1 MRILHWKEQKIVSV
15 AGKYVNRYISLE
27 SRLVFSINFSKKM
40 FEVDLL
46 TMFEIRIK
54 YISFED
60 NLAVDKILAP
70 LILIQPFSPNITN

>member
-1 MRILHWKEQKIVSV
+1 MHWKEQKIVSV

-70 LILIQPFSPNITN
+70 LILIQLFFPNITN

>member
-1 MRILHWKEQKIVSV
+1 MRILHRKEQKIVSV

-70 LILIQPFSPNITN
+70 LILIQPFFPNITN